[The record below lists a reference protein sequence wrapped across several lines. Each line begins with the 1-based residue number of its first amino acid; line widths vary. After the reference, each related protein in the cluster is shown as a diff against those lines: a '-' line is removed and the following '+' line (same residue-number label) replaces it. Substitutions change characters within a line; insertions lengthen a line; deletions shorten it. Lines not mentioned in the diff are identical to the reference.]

1 MGKGAESMFTE
12 RLEQVMTILTIISN
26 SEEPL
31 GSGAI
36 KEELSRRGH
45 NLSEATVGRI
55 LRALDTRGL
64 TERIGYRGRTLTTAG
79 KAHLEQLLIERK
91 RALSSNELLKALKA
105 TGKEKLLDVLVARRA
120 IERENARLA
129 ALHAT
134 REELEEMERIII
146 RQKKM
151 LELGQSTAATD
162 VQFHKLLAAAAKNRV
177 LEAATDLIRQDGQLT
192 PIMEYIRQNVGS
204 TMVAD
209 HLQIFHC
216 VAAGDA
222 GAAEAAMVAHIDN
235 LISDVQKYWEANKEG

>member
-1 MGKGAESMFTE
+1 MFTE

-55 LRALDTRGL
+55 LRDLDTRGL

-105 TGKEKLLDVLVARRA
+105 TGKEAPGRA
-120 IERENARLA
+120 
-129 ALHAT
+129 
-134 REELEEMERIII
+134 
-146 RQKKM
+146 
-151 LELGQSTAATD
+151 
-162 VQFHKLLAAAAKNRV
+162 
-177 LEAATDLIRQDGQLT
+177 
-192 PIMEYIRQNVGS
+192 GS
-204 TMVAD
+204 
-209 HLQIFHC
+209 Q
-216 VAAGDA
+216 AG
-222 GAAEAAMVAHIDN
+222 H
-235 LISDVQKYWEANKEG
+235 